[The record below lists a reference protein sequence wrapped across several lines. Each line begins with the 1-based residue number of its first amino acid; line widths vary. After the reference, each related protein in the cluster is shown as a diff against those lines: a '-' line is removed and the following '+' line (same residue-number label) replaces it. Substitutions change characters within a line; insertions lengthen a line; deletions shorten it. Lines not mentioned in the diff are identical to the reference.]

1 MYTTIRR
8 YTLGAGSLR
17 ELSDRIEAEFVPLL
31 RSVPGFVSY
40 QAMDAGREDD
50 APVLI
55 TISSFDSRAGAQE
68 SVTRAAAWVARNI
81 AEFRLTPPII
91 MGGEVMIAQSA
102 EK

>member
-8 YTLGAGSLR
+8 YTLGTGSLR
-17 ELSDRIEAEFVPLL
+17 ELITRLESEFVPIL

-40 QAMDAGREDD
+40 SALDAGLEED

-68 SVTRAAAWVARNI
+68 SVARAAAWVARNI
-81 AEFRLTPPII
+81 AEFRLNPPII
-91 MGGEVMIAQSA
+91 MGGEVLLATS
-102 EK
+102 E